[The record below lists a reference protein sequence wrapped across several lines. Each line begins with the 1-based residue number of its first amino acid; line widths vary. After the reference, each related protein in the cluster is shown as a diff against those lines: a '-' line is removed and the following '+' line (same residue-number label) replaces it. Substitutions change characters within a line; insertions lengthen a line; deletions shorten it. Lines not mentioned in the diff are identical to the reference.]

1 MDIAPLHCIYS
12 APSRILAFWLI
23 LSVLRTT
30 LNKAFLSYSSYLKN
44 NRLVPSRWLGIWQV
58 SHRSV
63 INSNLG
69 WVGQH
74 QYLRNGITY
83 RREQNCCHVHKKS
96 ILGYHLTKNY
106 CYKPFDYG
114 GINLDDWYYI
124 FTSESAMLYVINILF
139 SSNVRMNE
147 QTMLLPFVSFRFIS
161 HSLLKW
167 NCIKWNNTQAAFMQL
182 KQCLLIA

>member
-1 MDIAPLHCIYS
+1 MYIAPLHCIYS
-12 APSRILAFWLI
+12 VPSRILAFWLM

-30 LNKAFLSYSSYLKN
+30 LNKAFLSYSTYLKN

-69 WVGQH
+69 LVSRH

-96 ILGYHLTKNY
+96 ILGCHLTK
-106 CYKPFDYG
+106 
-114 GINLDDWYYI
+114 
-124 FTSESAMLYVINILF
+124 TTV
-139 SSNVRMNE
+139 MNPL
-147 QTMLLPFVSFRFIS
+147 TMEG
-161 HSLLKW
+161 
-167 NCIKWNNTQAAFMQL
+167 
-182 KQCLLIA
+182 